1 MAEAANRRHYLGTSV
16 VLLALLGLNVGLAFL
31 DLGALNPVLALLIPA
46 GQAFLIGVYFM
57 GLRDEA
63 PVSRLVAGAGFFWLL
78 LMLGL
83 VASDYQTRTEDQA
96 LGRLVPESAWE
107 AAP

>member
-1 MAEAANRRHYLGTSV
+1 MVEASLRRHLGIGLA
-16 VLLALLGLNVGLAFL
+16 LLALLFLNLGLAFL

-57 GLRDEA
+57 GLREEA
-63 PVSRLVAGAGFFWLL
+63 LVPRLVAAAGFFWLL

-83 VASDYQTRTEDQA
+83 VASDYWTRTEDQA